1 MRSEFVFGH
10 VGLEPAHEA
19 RVAGNVAAGCEG
31 EGFVHEIDAYLA
43 GEGIF
48 ERRYQRGV
56 ESQFRGLRVE
66 LLIQVLGLL

>member
-1 MRSEFVFGH
+1 M
-10 VGLEPAHEA
+10 
-19 RVAGNVAAGCEG
+19 AGNVAAGCEG